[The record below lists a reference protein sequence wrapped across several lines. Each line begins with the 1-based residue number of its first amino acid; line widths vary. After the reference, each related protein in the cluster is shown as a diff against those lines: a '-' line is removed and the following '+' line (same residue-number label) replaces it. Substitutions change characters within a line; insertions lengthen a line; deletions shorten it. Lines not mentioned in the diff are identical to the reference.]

1 MKAGIALGSNVGD
14 RLHNLRRAREA
25 IARLA
30 TNGETIGSPIYETE
44 AVNCERDAPPFYNA
58 IVELHYA
65 GSPCELLRHLR
76 TIEAELGRPAD
87 HPRNQSRTI
96 DLDLLYFGEEQI
108 DTPELRLPHP
118 RLHERRF
125 VLAPLADIRADLV
138 LPNQSGSVAELL
150 ARLDDPARVVRANEQ
165 W

>member
-1 MKAGIALGSNVGD
+1 GD

-44 AVNCERDAPPFYNA
+44 AVNCELDAPPFYNA
-58 IVELHYA
+58 ILELDYN
-65 GSPCELLRHLR
+65 GSACELLRHLR

-118 RLHERRF
+118 RSIVREDRK
-125 VLAPLADIRADLV
+125 
-138 LPNQSGSVAELL
+138 ST
-150 ARLDDPARVVRANEQ
+150 RLNSSHDQISYAVFCLKKKRG
-165 W
+165 WMC